1 MSVLGSVG
9 SAGRGSRLDRRS
21 LVRWVFVGDR
31 VWWMGVDGRWVS
43 RMATVSTVNL
53 GAEQLE
59 VRSVR
64 AGCGLLERTDSWIG
78 NGDGWRDLRLL
89 RNWGRRK
96 LEMRT
101 LKDVLTR

>member
-1 MSVLGSVG
+1 
-9 SAGRGSRLDRRS
+9 
-21 LVRWVFVGDR
+21 
-31 VWWMGVDGRWVS
+31 
-43 RMATVSTVNL
+43 MATVSTVNL